1 MEPRLNT
8 SFIYSKSSTF
18 VLHLT
23 DLLQYTCLEI
33 NRSYFEGR
41 EVPRQRLCTPEERN
55 LLKANSRNSM
65 DDTNIPVFPTVGLK
79 ISLDF
84 WVAITENRD

>member
-1 MEPRLNT
+1 
-8 SFIYSKSSTF
+8 
-18 VLHLT
+18 
-23 DLLQYTCLEI
+23 
-33 NRSYFEGR
+33 
-41 EVPRQRLCTPEERN
+41 
-55 LLKANSRNSM
+55 M